1 MFETS
6 RDVLNILIGFSALI
20 LAVTVSVLLYN
31 LIMIIRDFRILSKS
45 IKEKVALIDGLI
57 KTSQSV
63 LSTIQEK
70 LEHSSAYFGILIELV
85 NKIIEHMK
93 NKKQNNEITDKSQ
106 TSDND

>member
-6 RDVLNILIGFSALI
+6 RDVLNIFIGFSVLI
-20 LAVTVSVLLYN
+20 LAVTGTVLLYN

-63 LSTIQEK
+63 LNSIQEK

-85 NKIIEHMK
+85 NKIIENMK
-93 NKKQNNEITDKSQ
+93 NKKIENKTDQ
-106 TSDND
+106 TSSNNSDK